1 MKHKNSLAFRLT
13 VMVLVLLL
21 VTIGAMMFLTKF
33 QMDAHFSQYLYNSSH
48 MMGQA
53 RGMHGMMH
61 GPAETVYLSSVHS
74 SLFWLGFGM
83 ALLSALICFLMVRE
97 ALRPLKDL
105 TQAARSIKK
114 GRYDQHVP
122 VYFYDEVGLLTETFN
137 EMARALD
144 EAEKGRRQLFANMAH
159 ELRTPLAI
167 ISSNLEGMIDDVF
180 PLDKKRLLSME
191 DEALRMGRL
200 IQNLRDLSLAE
211 VGQLELHKEK
221 GDLVVLIK
229 KAVAMMAPLFE
240 EKKLSV
246 TLSLE
251 DSLPDLLFDRDRM
264 NQVNYNLLGN
274 AVRYVPQGR
283 ALFISAVSQMD
294 GKNAYLLTEI
304 RDTGDGVPPDKLLHL
319 FQYFY
324 RGKTS
329 RNRQSGGSGIGLAL
343 ARQLVQSH
351 GGKLWAES
359 KVGEGTSFFFTLPV
373 TTDNAH
379 PTIQN

>member
-122 VYFYDEVGLLTETFN
+122 VYFYDEVGLL
-137 EMARALD
+137 
-144 EAEKGRRQLFANMAH
+144 RRLSMKWPAPSMK
-159 ELRTPLAI
+159 R
-167 ISSNLEGMIDDVF
+167 
-180 PLDKKRLLSME
+180 KKEDGSFLQIWRMNCGPPLLSS
-191 DEALRMGRL
+191 AAIL
-200 IQNLRDLSLAE
+200 
-211 VGQLELHKEK
+211 
-221 GDLVVLIK
+221 
-229 KAVAMMAPLFE
+229 KA
-240 EKKLSV
+240 
-246 TLSLE
+246 
-251 DSLPDLLFDRDRM
+251 
-264 NQVNYNLLGN
+264 
-274 AVRYVPQGR
+274 
-283 ALFISAVSQMD
+283 
-294 GKNAYLLTEI
+294 
-304 RDTGDGVPPDKLLHL
+304 
-319 FQYFY
+319 
-324 RGKTS
+324 
-329 RNRQSGGSGIGLAL
+329 
-343 ARQLVQSH
+343 
-351 GGKLWAES
+351 
-359 KVGEGTSFFFTLPV
+359 
-373 TTDNAH
+373 
-379 PTIQN
+379 

>member
-1 MKHKNSLAFRLT
+1 
-13 VMVLVLLL
+13 
-21 VTIGAMMFLTKF
+21 
-33 QMDAHFSQYLYNSSH
+33 
-48 MMGQA
+48 
-53 RGMHGMMH
+53 MMH

-229 KAVAMMAPLFE
+229 KAVAMMAPLLDR
-240 EKKLSV
+240 KSV
-246 TLSLE
+246 
-251 DSLPDLLFDRDRM
+251 
-264 NQVNYNLLGN
+264 V
-274 AVRYVPQGR
+274 
-283 ALFISAVSQMD
+283 
-294 GKNAYLLTEI
+294 
-304 RDTGDGVPPDKLLHL
+304 
-319 FQYFY
+319 
-324 RGKTS
+324 
-329 RNRQSGGSGIGLAL
+329 
-343 ARQLVQSH
+343 
-351 GGKLWAES
+351 
-359 KVGEGTSFFFTLPV
+359 
-373 TTDNAH
+373 
-379 PTIQN
+379 